1 MNIKEFYLENY
12 PTDDLG
18 IELKDNTTF
27 TGLLNE
33 LYNGNDVYDYIGVG
47 DSLIRERLFEKLSNI
62 LNTSYDYIWNLWLK

>member
-47 DSLIRERLFEKLSNI
+47 DSLIRERLFAKLSNI

>member
-1 MNIKEFYLENY
+1 MNIKEFYLETY

-62 LNTSYDYIWNLWLK
+62 LNTSYDYIWNLWLN